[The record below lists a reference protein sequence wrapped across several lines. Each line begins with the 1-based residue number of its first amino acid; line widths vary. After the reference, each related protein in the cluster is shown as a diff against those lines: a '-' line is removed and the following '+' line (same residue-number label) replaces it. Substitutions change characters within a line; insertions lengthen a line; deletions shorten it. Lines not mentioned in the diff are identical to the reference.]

1 MRIRRW
7 VEAGAAVGAA
17 LAVISLAD
25 LRQFLPY
32 AIRPSDQIDF
42 FLCWWIALGYDAW
55 HFSPAPFYLLV
66 TFLNVCTYALLF
78 LIIGIITRILVLL
91 AKAVTKKIRGE
102 R

>member
-42 FLCWWIALGYDAW
+42 FLCWWMNLGFAPWHYPVAL
-55 HFSPAPFYLLV
+55 FYLFV
-66 TFLNVCTYALLF
+66 VFLNACTYALLF
-78 LIIGIITRILVLL
+78 LIIGLIARIV
-91 AKAVTKKIRGE
+91 AAIARVRTQKIRGE
-102 R
+102 Q